1 MSGAAGLKKTAS
13 LIYDARIFLLNLKYL
28 EETMLKIVLKLMDQE
43 LKTLETDKAEV
54 TIGRNEN
61 SDIHINNLGASK
73 KHARIF
79 RRNGEYI
86 LEDLKSTNG
95 TLLNDENV
103 ITARLSGK
111 DVVTIGKHKLFIT
124 VENGHNATTGFAE
137 KTIRIKP

>member
-1 MSGAAGLKKTAS
+1 
-13 LIYDARIFLLNLKYL
+13 
-28 EETMLKIVLKLMDQE
+28 MLKIVLKLMDQE
-43 LKTLETDKAEV
+43 LKILETDKAEI

-111 DVVTIGKHKLFIT
+111 DVVIIGKHKLFIT
-124 VENGHNATTGFAE
+124 VENGHNETTGFAE
-137 KTIRIKP
+137 KTIRIKS